1 MTSTEAKLLSKKQT
15 DLASE
20 PKGPNRDYFVP
31 YNKFDKEYV
40 QISESESESSSDDE
54 TDAPRDE
61 VTVLWRVSP
70 DYGELDD
77 HIMDREKDIASGK
90 KESGWT
96 NPLGWSDTGADD
108 DQVVL

>member
-1 MTSTEAKLLSKKQT
+1 MTSTEARLLSNKQT
-15 DLASE
+15 DLAEE

-31 YNKFDKEYV
+31 YNKFDKEYL
-40 QISESESESSSDDE
+40 QMSSSSSSDDE

-77 HIMDREKDIASGK
+77 HIMSREEDIASGK
-90 KESGWT
+90 KKSGWS